1 MKESYDEG
9 LESHVGP
16 ESCVT
21 VCKGRCEALTGVRA
35 GRVLSRE
42 MLLDQGA
49 DVVMVERKAIADA
62 SPARDAFSPCAVGDP
77 VARMET
83 PRTGIGRSPGRLH
96 KEGSG
101 GRIGKS
107 KDTSR

>member
-1 MKESYDEG
+1 MKGSYDEG
-9 LESHVGP
+9 PASHVGP

-42 MLLDQGA
+42 MLLDQEA
-49 DVVMVERKAIADA
+49 DVVMVERKAKADA
-62 SPARDAFSPCAVGDP
+62 SPARDACASCAVGDP
-77 VARMET
+77 VARTET
-83 PRTGIGRSPGRLH
+83 PRTGIGRSPSRLC
-96 KEGSG
+96 KEGSR